1 MYIFVFIKIMIM
13 KNLIAITHVVLF
25 LIWFLILTMGFIDTN
40 SLDPMISIIALV
52 ALISQISLAIFD
64 GINS

>member
-1 MYIFVFIKIMIM
+1 MYIFVFIKIIIM

-25 LIWFLILTMGFIDTN
+25 LIWFLILMIGFIDTN

-52 ALISQISLAIFD
+52 ALISQITLAIFD
-64 GINS
+64 EINS

>member
-1 MYIFVFIKIMIM
+1 M

-25 LIWFLILTMGFIDTN
+25 LIWFLILMIGFIDTN

-52 ALISQISLAIFD
+52 ALISQITLAIFD
-64 GINS
+64 EINS

>member
-25 LIWFLILTMGFIDTN
+25 LIWFLILMMGFIDTN
-40 SLDPMISIIALV
+40 SLDPVIPIIALV
-52 ALISQISLAIFD
+52 ALISQITLAIFD
-64 GINS
+64 EINS